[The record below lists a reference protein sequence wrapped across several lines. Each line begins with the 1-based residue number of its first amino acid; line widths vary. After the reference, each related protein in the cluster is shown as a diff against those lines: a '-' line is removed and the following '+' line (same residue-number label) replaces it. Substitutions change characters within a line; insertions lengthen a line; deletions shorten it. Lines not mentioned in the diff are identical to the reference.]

1 MSSKFGEIRPWTTEL
16 AALERL
22 KKIPYAYN
30 GENDVITSSPLFF
43 ICSFSYLQ
51 AMSTCIKA
59 WMSSKFGQILPLVSM
74 ATDSVII

>member
-22 KKIPYAYN
+22 KKKSHILIM
-30 GENDVITSSPLFF
+30 EKMMSSHSIFHLILF
-43 ICSFSYLQ
+43 ILR
-51 AMSTCIKA
+51 AMRTCIKA